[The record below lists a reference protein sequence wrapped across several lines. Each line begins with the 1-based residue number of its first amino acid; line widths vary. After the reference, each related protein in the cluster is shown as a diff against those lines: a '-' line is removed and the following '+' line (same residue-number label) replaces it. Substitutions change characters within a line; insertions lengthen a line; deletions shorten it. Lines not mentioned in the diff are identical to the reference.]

1 LEISL
6 EKLIGMVTAE
16 VVKELKKQG
25 VRVVDSSGNHTSNN
39 QAHNY
44 RTKSQRIDMS
54 KYKTPILTENHIQ
67 RLHELTGKVI
77 IPQGTIVTPKA
88 KELLKEKNLSLQIK
102 N

>member
-1 LEISL
+1 
-6 EKLIGMVTAE
+6 
-16 VVKELKKQG
+16 
-25 VRVVDSSGNHTSNN
+25 
-39 QAHNY
+39 
-44 RTKSQRIDMS
+44 MS